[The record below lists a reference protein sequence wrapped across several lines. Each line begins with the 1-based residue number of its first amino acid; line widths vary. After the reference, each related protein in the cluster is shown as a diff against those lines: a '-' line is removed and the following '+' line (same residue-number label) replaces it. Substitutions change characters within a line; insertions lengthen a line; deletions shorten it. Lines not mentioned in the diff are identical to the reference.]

1 MFSVSS
7 QLRRRWLFGLMAGL
21 ICLLGMQNLAVAADE
36 PEAPKPAAT
45 AKGEMTVEW
54 FYDAE
59 ALKKAIGDSD
69 AKDDGS
75 KSAVVEG
82 TIVKNFPGGLV
93 ETNPTLF
100 TASIDKEGKM
110 SDVSIVA
117 SGKPGDLKAN
127 DEGFVD
133 AGVFRSNNT
142 WVLIAAALVFIM
154 HLGFSAV
161 ESGLCRSKNCV
172 NILTKNVMIVCIGVL
187 AYWAWGF
194 ASMYP
199 GSNWTIPGVFA
210 MGSPLPA
217 DVDVSA
223 SYYNGSYTGYTDF
236 IFQAMFA
243 ATAATIVSGAVA
255 ERIKLLPFLI
265 FSVVFVMIGYP
276 LTGSWKW
283 GGGWLQDMGFHDF
296 AGSTLV
302 HAFGGFGALAGVL
315 LLGPRVGKYKA
326 DGSVSP
332 IPGHSMP
339 LATIGV
345 FMLFLGWFGFNG
357 GSVLSADEAGVSSV
371 FVTTTLAGCAGG
383 LIGLITSWLVFG
395 KPDLSMALNGILAG
409 LVGIT
414 AGADVVSPTSAIV
427 IGALAGSIV
436 VFAVLFFDKIRM
448 DDPVGAI
455 SVHGI
460 CGVFGT
466 VAVAIFAK
474 EGALEALYAGKSYGL
489 ATQIIGTGVI
499 SITAFLISLV
509 TFGILKV
516 AGGIR
521 VSEKEEIEGL
531 DIGEHGQEAYHG
543 FNTNS
548 AFENK

>member
-1 MFSVSS
+1 M
-7 QLRRRWLFGLMAGL
+7 FGLAAGL
-21 ICLLGMQNLAVAADE
+21 CMVLGAKTTFADE
-36 PEAPKPAAT
+36 TAEAPKPVAT

-54 FYDAE
+54 FYDKEALQKDLTDAFKEAE
-59 ALKKAIGDSD
+59 AGE
-69 AKDDGS
+69 DGK
-75 KSAVVEG
+75 KSASLTVEG
-82 TIVKNFPGGLV
+82 TIVKNFPGGLS
-93 ETNPTLF
+93 ETSPALF
-100 TASIDKEGKM
+100 TASMEKEGEM
-110 SDVSIVA
+110 SEITLTA
-117 SGKPGDLKAN
+117 SGNPGDLKAN
-127 DEGFVD
+127 DEGFIS
-133 AGVFRSNNT
+133 AGVFRANNT
-142 WVLIAAALVFIM
+142 WILIAAALVFIM
-154 HLGFSAV
+154 HLGFAAV
-161 ESGLCRSKNCV
+161 ESGLCRAKNCV
-172 NILTKNVMIVCIGVL
+172 NILTKNVAVVCIGVL
-187 AYWAWGF
+187 AYYAWGF
-194 ASMYP
+194 NAMYP
-199 GSNWTIPGVFA
+199 AGNWTIGTWLA
-210 MGSPLPA
+210 IGSPLPA

-223 SYYNGSYTGYTDF
+223 AYYNGSYTGFTDF

-255 ERIKLLPFLI
+255 ERIKLMPFLI
-265 FSVVFVMIGYP
+265 FTLVFVMLGYP

-283 GGGWLQDMGFHDF
+283 GGGWLAEMGFHDF

-302 HAFGGFGALAGVL
+302 HAFGGFGALAGVI
-315 LLGPRVGKYKA
+315 LLGPRLGKYKA

-357 GSVLSADEAGVSSV
+357 GSVLSADEAGVSKV

-383 LIGLITSWLVFG
+383 LLGLITSWLVFG

-414 AGADVVSPTSAIV
+414 AGADAVSALSAIV
-427 IGALAGSIV
+427 IGAIAGSIV
-436 VFAVLFFDKIRM
+436 VFAVLFFDKLRL

-466 VAVAIFAK
+466 VAVGIFGDAEYLK
-474 EGALEALYAGKSYGL
+474 GLYGEPATPGL
-489 ATQIIGTGVI
+489 LTQIIGTAVI

-516 AGGIR
+516 LGGIR
-521 VSEKEEIEGL
+521 VSEKEELEGL
-531 DIGEHGQEAYHG
+531 DIGEHGMEAYHG

-548 AFENK
+548 AFESK